1 MNGYLSTAVVTDSL
15 QRIMSR
21 CRAGI
26 LSHFLHRVGFT
37 LTSCHQHVCR
47 LLPCIST
54 LTTEVAVYFCCTF
67 LEVASTGRYPA
78 LLLCGARTFLVSFPT
93 QPFGCLL
100 RRKCTTFFVFCQ
112 RMKAQGRLLCPEPT
126 FFAVC
131 SRFVLVP
138 EQTFQLFVGVWLVCS
153 KFLLCNTIVL
163 RHILKKLFQN
173 AVASSYLFLKN
184 FFAVADSRC
193 RYFLRKAFFM
203 RLLCY
208 VISCLCDFLL

>member
-1 MNGYLSTAVVTDSL
+1 MLPFQSCSEWGLH
-15 QRIMSR
+15 
-21 CRAGI
+21 GI
-26 LSHFLHRVGFT
+26 PRYRGIGG
-37 LTSCHQHVCR
+37 
-47 LLPCIST
+47 LLPRLSI
-54 LTTEVAVYFCCTF
+54 LTALPCGNTAVYFCCTF

-131 SRFVLVP
+131 SRFVLVQK
-138 EQTFQLFVGVWLVCS
+138 QTFQLLAWRLARLF
-153 KFLLCNTIVL
+153 KIFIVQYNSL
-163 RHILKKLFQN
+163 TAYFEKTFPKRRSV
-173 AVASSYLFLKN
+173 VASFSKKY

-193 RYFLRKAFFM
+193 RYFLRKAFLM
-203 RLLCY
+203 RLLCRRY
-208 VISCLCDFLL
+208 FLACAISYCKI

>member
-1 MNGYLSTAVVTDSL
+1 M
-15 QRIMSR
+15 
-21 CRAGI
+21 
-26 LSHFLHRVGFT
+26 GFT

-126 FFAVC
+126 FFAVY

-138 EQTFQLFVGVWLVCS
+138 EQTFQRLAWRLARLFNIFIVQYNSFTAYLEKSFPKCRSVVVSFS
-153 KFLLCNTIVL
+153 KKIFSPLPTAVVDIFYAKRFL
-163 RHILKKLFQN
+163 
-173 AVASSYLFLKN
+173 
-184 FFAVADSRC
+184 
-193 RYFLRKAFFM
+193 M
-203 RLLCY
+203 RLLC
-208 VISCLCDFLL
+208 